1 MATDVQARAHLS
13 APSTASIA
21 PAAYA
26 AGAAL
31 LAVEGGVHVQQ
42 YGATFHAVSWVGPL
56 FLANAAACLAV
67 IAGLAYSRTREI
79 AALGG
84 IVVSAIALGSLV
96 VSYGQGIFGWQEVGF
111 RTPIALAMV
120 SEAAAVVL
128 LAAGLTAR
136 AMVRGR

>member
-1 MATDVQARAHLS
+1 M
-13 APSTASIA
+13 
-21 PAAYA
+21 
-26 AGAAL
+26 
-31 LAVEGGVHVQQ
+31 
-42 YGATFHAVSWVGPL
+42 SWVGPL
-56 FLANAAACLAV
+56 FLANAAACLVV

-84 IVVSAIALGSLV
+84 IVVSAVALGSLV

-128 LAAGLTAR
+128 LGAGLTAR